1 MEKKELELML
11 TKLHHILEDFEMLK
25 AGTWIPD
32 GDSCDA
38 SIDNVD
44 SLIELTKKWIII
56 NKF

>member
-25 AGTWIPD
+25 AGTWIHD
-32 GDSCDA
+32 DDSCDA